1 MKTAIIIL
9 ASLCALLLLIGVL
22 ALLTVIVDLYED
34 FQSGRYCSE
43 ECPYIV
49 RPEKDQD
56 DE

>member
-9 ASLCALLLLIGVL
+9 ASLCALLLIGVL

-34 FQSGRYCSE
+34 FQSGRYCSD